1 MHSNASLAAASGKAL
16 VTDLIDPPEKMHRV
30 RQGESLLKIARKY
43 DVSVVDVCRVNNL
56 APTDENPHFV
66 AIKIGQVLNI
76 PNPER
81 MAALIRSDL

>member
-1 MHSNASLAAASGKAL
+1 
-16 VTDLIDPPEKMHRV
+16 MHRV

-81 MAALIRSDL
+81 VAEQPGVRKAQSLTKSTRAP